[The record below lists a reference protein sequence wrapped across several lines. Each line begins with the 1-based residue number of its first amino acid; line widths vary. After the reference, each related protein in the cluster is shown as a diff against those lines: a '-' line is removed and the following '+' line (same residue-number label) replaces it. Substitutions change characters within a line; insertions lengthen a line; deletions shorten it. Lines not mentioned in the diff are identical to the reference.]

1 MKTPQRQERNRRITA
16 LYFGAGVTKTEI
28 ARLLNLDFITV
39 WRIIRGAEQ
48 DRSRGDRTDA

>member
-1 MKTPQRQERNRRITA
+1 MKTIQRRERNRRIAA

-39 WRIIRGAEQ
+39 WRIIRAAEQ
-48 DRSRGDRTDA
+48 DRPHTDTTDA